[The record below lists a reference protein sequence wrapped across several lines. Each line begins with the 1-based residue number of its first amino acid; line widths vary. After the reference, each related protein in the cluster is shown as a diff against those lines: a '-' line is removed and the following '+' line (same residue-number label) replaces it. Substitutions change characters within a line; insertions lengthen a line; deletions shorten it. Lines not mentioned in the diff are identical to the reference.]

1 MKRALTYAIAA
12 LLMLSASCNKEEKMR
27 LEELQGTMSEMEG
40 KVDDIGF
47 PAALEPDI
55 DVDSEYVVSFEKS
68 KYSVDAG
75 SSVTVKYSLPE
86 PSTVNIS
93 VVGGLDAAVNAT
105 SDTGGDIIVTA
116 PDPASPARIY
126 VTATSQSGK
135 QAAGQID
142 VMVRDPYTDA
152 TRTYVNLLG
161 YYNFKPQWATAEN
174 FQKLADAGL
183 KSVTVETEDYDYRSQ
198 MDLAHQAGL
207 KTLPIIGWLT
217 GRYERD
223 PENYKG
229 LDEYIAYLSQHP
241 STMAYHM
248 CDEPSTRDIPSL
260 LFRKEKVESLDP
272 NHPVYINL
280 NPDGSVNALGVDN
293 YHDYIE
299 AFARDC
305 KCKLISFDMY
315 PILPE
320 GGVMSHWHRCLRD
333 VSEVSRQ
340 YGVPFWAFAAS
351 CWINNE
357 NGIQS
362 RGVPST
368 ENLRMQVYT
377 DLAYGAQVVQY
388 FTIQQYGGTTLAP
401 LMSDGTWSVAFDFL
415 KEASLQVQKRGYVF
429 DGCSVSKVRF
439 TAEPSAW
446 GYKLSMSELPAA
458 VGSLSTDK
466 TAMVSFLE
474 NRGNE
479 YMAIVNQSYTDKITA
494 SVTFNELAFT
504 IERDGSF
511 VEHERGS
518 EEFTIDEGDLMVI
531 KIR

>member
-1 MKRALTYAIAA
+1 MKRFFTYALAVLLA
-12 LLMLSASCNKEEKMR
+12 LSTSCNKEEKVLLDGLR
-27 LEELQGTMSEMEG
+27 DTLSEIEG
-40 KVDDIGF
+40 QADGMGLPDAVVPESEAETGYALSLNKV
-47 PAALEPDI
+47 
-55 DVDSEYVVSFEKS
+55 KC
-68 KYSVDAG
+68 SVDAG
-75 SSVTVKYSLPE
+75 SVVAVHYSLPE
-86 PSTVNIS
+86 PSTVS
-93 VVGGLDAAVNAT
+93 VDVVGGLSVQVNAS
-105 SDTGGDIIVTA
+105 SDTEGDIIVTA
-116 PDPASPARIY
+116 PDPASPATIY
-126 VTATSQSGK
+126 VTAVSKSRKQTTGK
-135 QAAGQID
+135 VEA
-142 VMVRDPYTDA
+142 MVRDPYTDA
-152 TRTYVNLLG
+152 TRTCVNLLG
-161 YYNFKPQWATAEN
+161 YYNLKPQWCTAEN

-183 KSVTVETEDYDYRSQ
+183 KSVTVETEDYNYRDQ

-229 LDEYIAYLSQHP
+229 LDEYVAYLSQHP

-260 LFRKEKVESLDP
+260 LFRKQKVESLDP

-280 NPDGSVNALGVDN
+280 NPDGSITALGVDN

-320 GGVMSHWHRCLRD
+320 GQVMTHWHRCLRD

-357 NGIQS
+357 GAVSVRGI
-362 RGVPST
+362 PST
-368 ENLRMQVYT
+368 ENLRLQVYT

-401 LMSDGTWSVAFDFL
+401 FMADGTWTIAYEFL
-415 KEASLQVQKRGYVF
+415 KEASQQVQKRGFVF
-429 DGCSVSKVRF
+429 DGCSVHKVRF
-439 TAEPSAW
+439 TAQASVWGNPLCSSDLPSAI
-446 GYKLSMSELPAA
+446 GYLNTS
-458 VGSLSTDK
+458 ST
-466 TAMVSFLE
+466 ALVSFLE

-479 YMAIVNQSYTDKITA
+479 YIAIVNQSYTGKITA
-494 SVTFNELAFT
+494 SVTFNEMAYT
-504 IERDGSF
+504 IERDGTF
-511 VEHERGS
+511 TEHDPGS

>member
-1 MKRALTYAIAA
+1 MKRFFIFVLAA
-12 LLMLSASCNKEEKMR
+12 MLMLISSCDKEEIMQ
-27 LEELQGTMSEMEG
+27 LAELQGTLTDIEG
-40 KVDDIGF
+40 QAEGIDF
-47 PAALEPDI
+47 PNAVVPGA
-55 DVDSEYVVSFEKS
+55 DVDYEYSFS
-68 KYSVDAG
+68 FDRDKYCVDAG
-75 SSVTVKYSLPE
+75 GNVTVRYSLPE
-86 PSTVNIS
+86 PSTVSLN
-93 VVGGLDAAVNAT
+93 VVGGLSAAVNAT
-105 SDTGGDIIVTA
+105 SDTEGEIVVTA
-116 PDPASPARIY
+116 SDPASPATIY
-126 VTATSQSGK
+126 VTAVSQNGK
-135 QAAGQID
+135 QTAGKVD

-152 TRTYVNLLG
+152 TRTCVNLLG
-161 YYNFKPQWATAEN
+161 YYNLKPQWCTTEN
-174 FQKLADAGL
+174 FRKLADAGL
-183 KSVTVETEDYDYRSQ
+183 KSVTVETEDYNYREQ

-217 GRYERD
+217 GRYSSD

-248 CDEPSTRDIPSL
+248 CDEPSTQDIPTL
-260 LFRKEKVESLDP
+260 LFRKQKVESLDP

-280 NPDGSVNALGVDN
+280 NPDGSIYALGVDN

-315 PILPE
+315 PILPD
-320 GGVMSHWHRCLRD
+320 GGVMTHWHRCLRD

-357 NGIQS
+357 GGNI
-362 RGVPST
+362 RGVPSI

-401 LMSDGTWSVAFDFL
+401 FMSDGTWTIAYEFL
-415 KEASLQVQKRGYVF
+415 KAASLQVQKRGFVF
-429 DGCSVSKVRF
+429 DGCSVKNIKF
-439 TAEPSAW
+439 TAPASVW
-446 GYKLSMSELPAA
+446 GELLSKSDLPDAIGFLNA
-458 VGSLSTDK
+458 SST
-466 TAMVSFLE
+466 ALVSFIE
-474 NRGNE
+474 NQDNE
-479 YMAIVNQSYTDKITA
+479 YIAIVNQSYTEKITA
-494 SVTFNELAFT
+494 SVTFNEMAFT

-511 VEHERGS
+511 TEHDPGS
-518 EEFTIDEGDLMVI
+518 EEFTIDEGDLRVI